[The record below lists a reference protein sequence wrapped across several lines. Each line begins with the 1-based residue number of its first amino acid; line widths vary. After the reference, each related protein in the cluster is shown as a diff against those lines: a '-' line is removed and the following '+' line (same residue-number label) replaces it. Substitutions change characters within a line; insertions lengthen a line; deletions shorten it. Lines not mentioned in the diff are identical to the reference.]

1 MDLRFSTADQQRL
14 AAFCE
19 TMHQNARITYLY
31 SQYLNN
37 SPTLLTKEFVET
49 FARDCE
55 LSHEDA
61 FLALF
66 AAAIG
71 LECDVSAEDR
81 RLDRIYLQQGV
92 RKCDPQTYLE
102 NAYVQAIRFPSES
115 HGAWSFTLGQYRPYE
130 PFPCGHPIQKP
141 DGREI
146 PRIGFFTEPFSFPAV
161 LENGQEWM
169 SLKPNEIETMREP
182 LARCFGNA
190 VTFGLGLGYFAFCA
204 SEKPS
209 VTSLTVVE
217 RDATLIELFRTHLL
231 PQFPH
236 REKIRIVESDAFAYM
251 ENRMPREGFDFSF
264 MDLWHDASD
273 GLELYLRAKKL
284 EALSPNTEFTYWIEP
299 SLRSYLRNLLFE
311 RALPENYASFEEY
324 LKALE

>member
-1 MDLRFSTADQQRL
+1 M
-14 AAFCE
+14 
-19 TMHQNARITYLY
+19 
-31 SQYLNN
+31 
-37 SPTLLTKEFVET
+37 
-49 FARDCE
+49 
-55 LSHEDA
+55 
-61 FLALF
+61 
-66 AAAIG
+66 
-71 LECDVSAEDR
+71 
-81 RLDRIYLQQGV
+81 
-92 RKCDPQTYLE
+92 
-102 NAYVQAIRFPSES
+102 
-115 HGAWSFTLGQYRPYE
+115 
-130 PFPCGHPIQKP
+130 
-141 DGREI
+141 
-146 PRIGFFTEPFSFPAV
+146 
-161 LENGQEWM
+161 
-169 SLKPNEIETMREP
+169 
-182 LARCFGNA
+182 
-190 VTFGLGLGYFAFCA
+190 
-204 SEKPS
+204 
-209 VTSLTVVE
+209 VE